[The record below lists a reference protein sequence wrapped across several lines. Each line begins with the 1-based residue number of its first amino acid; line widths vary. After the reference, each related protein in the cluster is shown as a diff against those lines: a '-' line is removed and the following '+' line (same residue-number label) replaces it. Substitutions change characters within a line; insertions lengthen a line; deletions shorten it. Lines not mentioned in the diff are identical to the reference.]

1 VIVIASTLSASPLKL
16 SKRAL
21 IVIDVQKGFEE
32 FDVKGE
38 RNNPACEEN
47 IVKLIDAWRE
57 VSFPVVYVKH
67 NSKSETSVL
76 RPNQPGNDFKDI
88 ITGTPDLLVTKSVN
102 SAFYGTPDLHQ
113 WLQDNQ
119 IESVAICGIQTNMCC
134 ETTARMS
141 GNLGLDTWFILD
153 ATHTF
158 AKSFDGVKVS
168 AEELSQITAVNL
180 SGEFAEILN
189 TEEAISSV
197 RNRK

>member
-1 VIVIASTLSASPLKL
+1 MKL
-16 SKRAL
+16 NNRAL

-32 FDVKGE
+32 YDTKGE
-38 RNNPACEEN
+38 RNNPDCEAN
-47 IVKLIDAWRE
+47 VARLIEAWRANKL
-57 VSFPVVYVKH
+57 PVVFVKH

-102 SAFYGTPDLHQ
+102 SAFYGTPDLYK
-113 WLQDNQ
+113 WLQENQ
-119 IESVAICGIQTNMCC
+119 IDAVAICGIQTNMCC

-158 AKSFDGVKVS
+158 AKTFNGVKVS
-168 AEELSQITAVNL
+168 AEELARVTAVNL
-180 SGEFAEILN
+180 SGEFAEILS
-189 TEEAISSV
+189 TEQAIS
-197 RNRK
+197 KI

>member
-1 VIVIASTLSASPLKL
+1 MKL

-32 FDVKGE
+32 FDVIGE

-57 VSFPVVYVKH
+57 ASSPVVYVKH

-102 SAFYGTPDLHQ
+102 SAFYGTPGLHQ

-158 AKSFDGVKVS
+158 AKSLDGVKVS

-180 SGEFAEILN
+180 SGEFAEILD

-197 RNRK
+197 RKRK

>member
-1 VIVIASTLSASPLKL
+1 LKL
-16 SKRAL
+16 SNRAL

-32 FDVKGE
+32 YDIKGE
-38 RNNPACEEN
+38 RNNPDCEAN
-47 IVKLIDAWRE
+47 IVKLIDAWRNKNL
-57 VSFPVVYVKH
+57 PIVYVKH

-102 SAFYGTPDLHQ
+102 SAFYGTPDLYK
-113 WLQDNQ
+113 WLQENQ

-158 AKSFDGVKVS
+158 AKTFNGVKVS
-168 AEELSQITAVNL
+168 AEELARVTAVNL
-180 SGEFAEILN
+180 SGEFAEILS
-189 TEEAISSV
+189 TEEAIS
-197 RNRK
+197 KI